1 MESNSEKY
9 TLLVDNT
16 NLQIFHKWIGEI
28 RFGPELFALK
38 SNPKIE
44 FLETGIYGEWS
55 FTYKN
60 FIFLQ
65 KWNSEKNA
73 DANII
78 QVNTA
83 TLEVTTIKEN
93 ILSVFWEAKV
103 VQENKIEFN
112 FTNINKRFTYNLE
125 TK

>member
-9 TLLVDNT
+9 TLLAEKNNV
-16 NLQIFHKWIGEI
+16 QVFHKWIGEI

-38 SNPKIE
+38 STPKIE
-44 FLETGIYGEWS
+44 FLETGIYGEWN
-55 FTYKN
+55 FIYKN

-78 QVNTA
+78 QINTE
-83 TLEVTTIKEN
+83 TLEITTIKKN

-103 VQENKIEFN
+103 IHENQIEFN
-112 FTNINKRFTYNLE
+112 FTNINKGFIHNLE
-125 TK
+125 NK